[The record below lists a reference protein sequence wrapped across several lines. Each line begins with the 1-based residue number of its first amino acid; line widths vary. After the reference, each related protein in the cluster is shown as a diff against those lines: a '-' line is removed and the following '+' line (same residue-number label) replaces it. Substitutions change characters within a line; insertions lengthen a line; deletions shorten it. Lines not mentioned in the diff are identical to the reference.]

1 MTGNG
6 ASLPYSARVL
16 QAQGMV
22 SVQARC
28 GMAQAIIL
36 MTDKA
41 EATNTTIDELA
52 EQVLDRSV
60 RFDR

>member
-1 MTGNG
+1 MTGTG
-6 ASLPYSARVL
+6 SELPYSARVL
-16 QAQGMV
+16 QAQGIV

-41 EATNTTIDELA
+41 EATATTIDELA
-52 EQVLDRSV
+52 EQVLNRSM